1 MVGSS
6 RSNKKS
12 TRSTRKRS
20 SRESIPS
27 IKNSFDVLEKEV
39 EEIIRDT
46 QDTKQ
51 RVRKFQQVWRKI
63 FGRPVEGIAAEAY
76 LQVKMKTTTRRR
88 SQKGGSALAGAPL
101 DYQTRPGIDG
111 VHGSFPQYVSSGLG
125 FYDTINQ
132 DQLNKGVGLSAFE
145 PAVPADMGSNKV
157 GGGAAAD
164 AAYLTLT
171 RPFSSVS
178 PPTIVNDIQTTLQGR
193 ALGAAADPSV
203 NPLKYV

>member
-6 RSNKKS
+6 RSKKS
-12 TRSTRKRS
+12 ARTTRKRS
-20 SRESIPS
+20 SREQIPS
-27 IKNSFDVLEKEV
+27 IKNSFDVLEREV
-39 EEIIRDT
+39 EEIIRET
-46 QDTKQ
+46 PDTKQ

-76 LQVKMKTTTRRR
+76 LQVKMKTTTRRK

-132 DQLNKGVGLSAFE
+132 DQLNKGVGLSAFD

-157 GGGAAAD
+157 GGGATAD
-164 AAYLTLT
+164 AAYLSLT

-178 PPTIVNDIQTTLQGR
+178 PPSTVNNIQTSLQGR
-193 ALGAAADPSV
+193 AVGAPADPSI

>member
-6 RSNKKS
+6 KSNKKS
-12 TRSTRKRS
+12 ARTTRKRS
-20 SRESIPS
+20 SREHIPS
-27 IKNSFDVLEKEV
+27 IKNSFDVLEREV

-76 LQVKMKTTTRRR
+76 LQVKMKTTTRRK
-88 SQKGGSALAGAPL
+88 SQKGGAALAGAPL

-111 VHGSFPQYVSSGLG
+111 VYGSFPQYVSSGLG

-132 DQLNKGVGLSAFE
+132 DQLNKGVGLSAFD

-157 GGGAAAD
+157 GGGDVTD

-178 PPTIVNDIQTTLQGR
+178 PPTIANNIQTTLQGR
-193 ALGAAADPSV
+193 AVGPPADPSI

>member
-12 TRSTRKRS
+12 ARSTRKRS
-20 SRESIPS
+20 SRENIPS

-76 LQVKMKTTTRRR
+76 LQVKMKTTTRRK

-132 DQLNKGVGLSAFE
+132 DQLNKGVGLSAFD
-145 PAVPADMGSNKV
+145 PAVPVDIGSNKV
-157 GGGAAAD
+157 GGGATSD

-171 RPFSSVS
+171 RPFSAVS
-178 PPTIVNDIQTTLQGR
+178 PPTIVNNIQTSLQGR
-193 ALGAAADPSV
+193 ALGAAADPSI

>member
-6 RSNKKS
+6 RSHKKS
-12 TRSTRKRS
+12 ARTTRKRS
-20 SRESIPS
+20 SREHIPS
-27 IKNSFDVLEKEV
+27 IKNSFDVLEREV
-39 EEIIRDT
+39 EEIIRET

-51 RVRKFQQVWRKI
+51 RIRKFQQVWRKI

-76 LQVKMKTTTRRR
+76 LQVKMKTTTRRK

-132 DQLNKGVGLSAFE
+132 DQLNKGVGLSAFD
-145 PAVPADMGSNKV
+145 PAVPADMGSNQV
-157 GGGAAAD
+157 GGSAAD
-164 AAYLTLT
+164 AAFLTLT

-178 PPTIVNDIQTTLQGR
+178 PPSIANNIQTTLQGR
-193 ALGAAADPSV
+193 AVGAPADPSI

>member
-6 RSNKKS
+6 RSKKS
-12 TRSTRKRS
+12 ARTTRKRS
-20 SRESIPS
+20 SREQIPS
-27 IKNSFDVLEKEV
+27 IKNSFDVLEREV
-39 EEIIRDT
+39 EEIIRET
-46 QDTKQ
+46 PDTKQ

-76 LQVKMKTTTRRR
+76 LQVKMKTTTRRK
-88 SQKGGSALAGAPL
+88 SQKGGAALAGAPL

-132 DQLNKGVGLSAFE
+132 DQLNKGVGLSAFD

-157 GGGAAAD
+157 GGGATAD
-164 AAYLTLT
+164 AAYLSLT

-178 PPTIVNDIQTTLQGR
+178 PPSTVNNIQTSLQGR
-193 ALGAAADPSV
+193 ALGAPADPSI

>member
-6 RSNKKS
+6 RSKKS
-12 TRSTRKRS
+12 ARTTRKRS
-20 SRESIPS
+20 SREQIPS
-27 IKNSFDVLEKEV
+27 IKNSFDLLEREV
-39 EEIIRDT
+39 EEIIRET
-46 QDTKQ
+46 PDTKQ

-76 LQVKMKTTTRRR
+76 LQVKMKTTTRRK
-88 SQKGGSALAGAPL
+88 SQKGGAALAGAPL

-132 DQLNKGVGLSAFE
+132 DQLNKGVGLSAFD

-157 GGGAAAD
+157 GGGATAD
-164 AAYLTLT
+164 AAYLSLT

-178 PPTIVNDIQTTLQGR
+178 PPSTVNNIQTSLQGR
-193 ALGAAADPSV
+193 ALGAPADPSI

>member
-12 TRSTRKRS
+12 ARSTRKRS

-88 SQKGGSALAGAPL
+88 SQKGGAALAGAPL

-157 GGGAAAD
+157 GGGAATD

-171 RPFSSVS
+171 RPFSAVS
-178 PPTIVNDIQTTLQGR
+178 PPTIANNVQTTLQGR
-193 ALGAAADPSV
+193 PLGPPADPSV

>member
-12 TRSTRKRS
+12 ARSTRKRS

-27 IKNSFDVLEKEV
+27 IKNSFDVLEREV
-39 EEIIRDT
+39 DGIIRDT

-76 LQVKMKTTTRRR
+76 LQVKMKTTTRRK

-145 PAVPADMGSNKV
+145 PAVPADMGSNQA
-157 GGGAAAD
+157 GGSVVD

-171 RPFSSVS
+171 RPFSAVS
-178 PPTIVNDIQTTLQGR
+178 PPSIANNIQTTLQGR
-193 ALGAAADPSV
+193 AVGAPADPSV

>member
-6 RSNKKS
+6 RSKKS
-12 TRSTRKRS
+12 ARTTRKRS
-20 SRESIPS
+20 SREQIPS
-27 IKNSFDVLEKEV
+27 IKNSFDVLEREV
-39 EEIIRDT
+39 EEIIRET
-46 QDTKQ
+46 PDTKQ

-76 LQVKMKTTTRRR
+76 LQVKMKTTTRRK
-88 SQKGGSALAGAPL
+88 SQKGGAALAGAPL

-132 DQLNKGVGLSAFE
+132 DQLNKGVGLSAFD

-157 GGGAAAD
+157 GGGATAD
-164 AAYLTLT
+164 AAYLSLT

-178 PPTIVNDIQTTLQGR
+178 PPSTVNNIQTSLQGR
-193 ALGAAADPSV
+193 AVGAPADPSI

>member
-6 RSNKKS
+6 RSKKS
-12 TRSTRKRS
+12 ARTTRKRS
-20 SRESIPS
+20 SREQIPS
-27 IKNSFDVLEKEV
+27 IKNSFDLLEREV
-39 EEIIRDT
+39 EEIIRET
-46 QDTKQ
+46 PDTKQ

-76 LQVKMKTTTRRR
+76 LQVKMKTTTRRK
-88 SQKGGSALAGAPL
+88 SQKGGAALAGAPL

-132 DQLNKGVGLSAFE
+132 DQLNKGVGLSAFD

-157 GGGAAAD
+157 GGGATAD
-164 AAYLTLT
+164 ASYLSLT

-178 PPTIVNDIQTTLQGR
+178 PPSTVNNIQTSLQGR
-193 ALGAAADPSV
+193 ALGAPADPSI
-203 NPLKYV
+203 NPLKYI

>member
-6 RSNKKS
+6 RSHKKS
-12 TRSTRKRS
+12 ARTTRKRS

-27 IKNSFDVLEKEV
+27 IKNSFDVLEREV

-51 RVRKFQQVWRKI
+51 RIRKFQQVWRKI

-76 LQVKMKTTTRRR
+76 LQVKMKTTTRRK
-88 SQKGGSALAGAPL
+88 SQKGGAALAGAPL

-132 DQLNKGVGLSAFE
+132 DQLNKGVGLSAFD
-145 PAVPADMGSNKV
+145 PAVPSDMGSNQV
-157 GGGAAAD
+157 GGSAAD
-164 AAYLTLT
+164 AAFLTLT

-178 PPTIVNDIQTTLQGR
+178 PPSIANNIQTTLQGR
-193 ALGAAADPSV
+193 AVGAPADPSI

>member
-1 MVGSS
+1 M
-6 RSNKKS
+6 
-12 TRSTRKRS
+12 
-20 SRESIPS
+20 
-27 IKNSFDVLEKEV
+27 

-76 LQVKMKTTTRRR
+76 LQVKMKTTTRRK

-145 PAVPADMGSNKV
+145 PAVPASMGSNQA
-157 GGGAAAD
+157 GGSAAD

-193 ALGAAADPSV
+193 SLGVAADPSV

>member
-12 TRSTRKRS
+12 ARSTRKRS
-20 SRESIPS
+20 SRENIPS

-76 LQVKMKTTTRRR
+76 LQVKMKTTTRRK

-132 DQLNKGVGLSAFE
+132 DQLNKGVGLSAFD

-157 GGGAAAD
+157 GGGAATD

-171 RPFSSVS
+171 RPFSAVS
-178 PPTIVNDIQTTLQGR
+178 PPSITNDIQTTLQGR
-193 ALGAAADPSV
+193 AVGPPADASI

>member
-6 RSNKKS
+6 RSKKS
-12 TRSTRKRS
+12 ARTTRKRS
-20 SRESIPS
+20 SREQIPS
-27 IKNSFDVLEKEV
+27 IKNSFDLLEREV
-39 EEIIRDT
+39 EEIIRET
-46 QDTKQ
+46 PDTKQ
-51 RVRKFQQVWRKI
+51 RIRKFQQVWRKI

-76 LQVKMKTTTRRR
+76 LQVKMKTTTRRK

-132 DQLNKGVGLSAFE
+132 DQLNKGVGLSAFD

-157 GGGAAAD
+157 GGGATAD
-164 AAYLTLT
+164 AAYLSLT

-178 PPTIVNDIQTTLQGR
+178 PPSTVNNIQTSLQGR
-193 ALGAAADPSV
+193 ALGAPADPSI

>member
-6 RSNKKS
+6 RSHKKS
-12 TRSTRKRS
+12 ARTTRKRS

-27 IKNSFDVLEKEV
+27 IKNSFDVLEREV

-76 LQVKMKTTTRRR
+76 LQVKMKTTTRRK
-88 SQKGGSALAGAPL
+88 SQKGGAALAGAPL

-132 DQLNKGVGLSAFE
+132 DQLNKGVGLSAFD

-157 GGGAAAD
+157 GGGAISD
-164 AAYLTLT
+164 SAYLTLT

-178 PPTIVNDIQTTLQGR
+178 PPSIANNIQTTLQGR
-193 ALGAAADPSV
+193 AVGAPADPSI

>member
-6 RSNKKS
+6 KSNKKS
-12 TRSTRKRS
+12 ARTTRKRS
-20 SRESIPS
+20 SREHIPS
-27 IKNSFDVLEKEV
+27 IKNSFDVLEREV
-39 EEIIRDT
+39 EGIIHDT

-76 LQVKMKTTTRRR
+76 LQVKMKTTTRRK

-132 DQLNKGVGLSAFE
+132 DQLNKGVGLSAFD
-145 PAVPADMGSNKV
+145 PAVPADMGSNQV
-157 GGGAAAD
+157 GGSASD
-164 AAYLTLT
+164 AAFLTLT

-178 PPTIVNDIQTTLQGR
+178 PPSIANNIQTTLQGR
-193 ALGAAADPSV
+193 AVGAPADPSI

>member
-6 RSNKKS
+6 RSHKKS
-12 TRSTRKRS
+12 ARSTRKRS

-76 LQVKMKTTTRRR
+76 LQVKMKTTTRRK

-145 PAVPADMGSNKV
+145 PAVPASMGSNQA
-157 GGGAAAD
+157 GGSAAD

-193 ALGAAADPSV
+193 SLGVAADPSV

>member
-12 TRSTRKRS
+12 ARSTRKRS

-76 LQVKMKTTTRRR
+76 LQVKMKTTTRRK
-88 SQKGGSALAGAPL
+88 SQKGGAALAGAPL

-157 GGGAAAD
+157 GGGAATD

-171 RPFSSVS
+171 RPFSAVS
-178 PPTIVNDIQTTLQGR
+178 PPTIANNVQTTLQGR
-193 ALGAAADPSV
+193 PLGPPADPSV